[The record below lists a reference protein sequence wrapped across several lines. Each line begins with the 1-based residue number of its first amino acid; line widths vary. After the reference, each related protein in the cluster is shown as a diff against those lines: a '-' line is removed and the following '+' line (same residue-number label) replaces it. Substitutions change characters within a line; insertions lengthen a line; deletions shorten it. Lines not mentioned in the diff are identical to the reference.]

1 MEPPWVPKLNV
12 VYAKNLDELR
22 DTSDVEDIKFDAK
35 DELFFREFSTGAVPV
50 RWQRE
55 MIDSGVFDEL
65 DSQEPNGHEVMGAS
79 RTCVIL

>member
-1 MEPPWVPKLNV
+1 MPKPNV

-22 DTSDVEDIKFDAK
+22 DSSEVEDIKFDTK
-35 DELFFREFSTGAVPV
+35 DEMFFREFSTGAVPV

-65 DSQEPNGHEVMGAS
+65 NSLELNGHKAS

>member
-1 MEPPWVPKLNV
+1 MPKPNV

-22 DTSDVEDIKFDAK
+22 DTSEVEDIKFDTK
-35 DELFFREFSTGAVPV
+35 DEMFFREFNTGAVPV

-65 DSQEPNGHEVMGAS
+65 NILEPNGHKAVGAS